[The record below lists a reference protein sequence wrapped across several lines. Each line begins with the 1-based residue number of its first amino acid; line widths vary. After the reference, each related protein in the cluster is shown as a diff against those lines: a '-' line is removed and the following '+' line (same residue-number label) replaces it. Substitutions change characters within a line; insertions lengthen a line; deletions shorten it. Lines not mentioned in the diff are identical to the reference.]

1 MSTLQR
7 FVFILSALIGLQSA
21 ALAQHSES
29 THQATHTEGHVPFRP
44 HHTLSLVL
52 SHAQVS
58 KGRDMKGGAKYLSL
72 PSWGIDHTW
81 QFHPKWGIGIHTDII
96 TETFEVE
103 KHLDGGHADEVIER
117 KLPIAPALMGVYM
130 PNHHWGFLFGAGV
143 ELERNEHFFLN
154 RMGVEYAASISR
166 GWEVIGT
173 LSYDVKWKGY
183 DTWILG
189 VGISKILGNHK

>member
-1 MSTLQR
+1 MKFSIVMPTLNEAAGVVESVR
-7 FVFILSALIGLQSA
+7 ALQTWR
-21 ALAQHSES
+21 Q
-29 THQATHTEGHVPFRP
+29 
-44 HHTLSLVL
+44 
-52 SHAQVS
+52 
-58 KGRDMKGGAKYLSL
+58 KGA
-72 PSWGIDHTW
+72 
-81 QFHPKWGIGIHTDII
+81 
-96 TETFEVE
+96 EVIVV
-103 KHLDGGHADEVIER
+103 DGGSTDEVIER

-173 LSYDVKWKGY
+173 LSYDIKWKGY